1 MKLRKTAAALFV
13 AGAVAMAI
21 GAPAPAGAIEHD
33 DQTIVEIA
41 VSEPNFSTLVTAVT
55 EAGLVETLSGPGPF
69 TVFAPTNDAFAAL
82 PAGTLDS
89 LLADPEG
96 ALTDILLLHVV
107 SGAVD
112 SEAAIAAAGGTVETL
127 GGPVSVE
134 LKGEDLYVGG
144 AKVVATD
151 IRASNGF
158 IHVIDAVITAPAEA
172 PEATDAPSPATPTGG
187 TESGPTPVGGVQT
200 GAGGA
205 APSDGGANLVPLMAL
220 VALALAS
227 GAGFIGLR
235 RRTDAA

>member
-1 MKLRKTAAALFV
+1 MKIRKAAAALLA
-13 AGAVAMAI
+13 AGAIAI
-21 GAPAPAGAIEHD
+21 TVGAPAPAGAQAA

-41 VSEPNFSTLVTAVT
+41 ASNPDFSTLVTAVT

-112 SEAAIAAAGGTVETL
+112 SEAAIAAAGGTVDTL

-134 LKGEDLYVGG
+134 LRGSDLFVGG
-144 AKVVATD
+144 AKVITTD
-151 IRASNGF
+151 IQASNGI
-158 IHVIDAVITAPAEA
+158 IHVIDTVITAPAEA
-172 PEATDAPSPATPTGG
+172 VDTPSPATPTAGN
-187 TESGPTPVGGVQT
+187 GPTPVGGVQT
-200 GAGGA
+200 GAGGTA
-205 APSDGGANLVPLMAL
+205 GGGDSNVLPL
-220 VALALAS
+220 VALVGLSLAA
-227 GAGFIGLR
+227 GAGFFGLR
-235 RRTDAA
+235 RKADAV